1 MTSKLRDLAALPFP
15 VPPALVDSHCH
26 PADAVRAGTFGAYRA
41 EAEAAGVV
49 GIVAIGTDPS
59 DWSLYRDLAAANPGY
74 VRHTVGLHPNH
85 VEEGWEDDLAALT
98 PYFADAVAPAALGEI
113 GLDYFRLPA
122 EPAEAAAAKA
132 RQQAAF
138 RRQLGLAYELGCPV
152 VIHSRAAFHDCV
164 RMVDASGVDW
174 RKVVFHCFTESVECA
189 RELRRRG
196 GRASFTGVLTYPKS
210 TVTRAALASLGPD
223 DLMLETDA
231 PYLPPQSRRGRD
243 NHSAYLPE
251 ILATA
256 AEVLSMDPAAL
267 AATTTRNA
275 REFFGMGEGSGKHE
289 RPET

>member
-1 MTSKLRDLAALPFP
+1 ML
-15 VPPALVDSHCH
+15 PALLDSHCH

-49 GIVAIGTDPS
+49 GLVAIGTDPS

-85 VEEGWEDDLAALT
+85 VDEGWEDDVTALA
-98 PYFADAVAPAALGEI
+98 PFFADAVAPAALGEI
-113 GLDYFRLPA
+113 GLDYFRLP
-122 EPAEAAAAKA
+122 EDPAAAAATKA
-132 RQQAAF
+132 RQQDAF

-152 VIHSRAAFHDCV
+152 VIHSRSAFHDCV
-164 RMVDASGVDW
+164 RMIDASGIDW

-231 PYLPPQSRRGRD
+231 PYLAPQSHRGRE
-243 NHSAYLPE
+243 NRSAYLGE
-251 ILATA
+251 TLATA
-256 AEVLSMDPAAL
+256 AEVLSMD
-267 AATTTRNA
+267 A
-275 REFFGMGEGSGKHE
+275 RELGEITTGNAKAFFGFSGGAG
-289 RPET
+289 